1 MIAMKKALTL
11 LLLSCAVFLLSA
23 CGKKGDVNP
32 PPSYSDD
39 QN

>member
-1 MIAMKKALTL
+1 MKKTLTFL
-11 LLLSCAVFLLSA
+11 FLGLTVLSLGA